1 MKIRK
6 LIKPLII
13 LIILAAAAAAV
24 YYFFF
29 RTKAGKA
36 AKLEFKTAEITRAT
50 VQRTISA
57 TGTVEP
63 EELVNVGA
71 QVNGKIMSFGKDAD
85 GKTVDYGS
93 RVKAGM
99 VLAQIDDV
107 TYKAEL
113 QSVEAQLEQAKAAIA
128 NAQAAILI
136 ADAANK
142 SAEAA
147 MAEAH
152 ANEILAA
159 ENWKRAEKLYP
170 QGSMTRSDYDSYQAA
185 NNTAKAAVL
194 KASAQQAQAQAQKAQ
209 AQAQLAQAHAQKS
222 IAEAALVKAKR
233 NLEYCTIVSP
243 VDGVIIDRRVSVGQT
258 VVSNQTASSIFL
270 VARDFDKMQVWVSVN
285 EADVGAIKPDMPVTF
300 TCDAF
305 PNMEFHGKVHRLRL
319 NATLSSNVVTYIVEV
334 NADNKSGKLIPY
346 LTANVK
352 FIRAEEKD
360 ALTVPVN
367 ALRVEIPENMRTAA
381 PPQVSGRRE
390 AVVWVKESEK
400 ARPVK
405 VQLGLSNSVIVSV
418 KSDELKE
425 NMVVVTGVQQSMPGK
440 TGSVGGGDTKN
451 PFMPNMPKRSGRGTA
466 GQRERAAQR
475 SAEQGK

>member
-29 RTKAGKA
+29 RGKTGKA

-194 KASAQQAQAQAQKAQ
+194 KAA
-209 AQAQLAQAHAQKS
+209 AHA
-222 IAEAALVKAKR
+222 
-233 NLEYCTIVSP
+233 
-243 VDGVIIDRRVSVGQT
+243 
-258 VVSNQTASSIFL
+258 
-270 VARDFDKMQVWVSVN
+270 
-285 EADVGAIKPDMPVTF
+285 
-300 TCDAF
+300 
-305 PNMEFHGKVHRLRL
+305 
-319 NATLSSNVVTYIVEV
+319 
-334 NADNKSGKLIPY
+334 
-346 LTANVK
+346 
-352 FIRAEEKD
+352 
-360 ALTVPVN
+360 
-367 ALRVEIPENMRTAA
+367 
-381 PPQVSGRRE
+381 
-390 AVVWVKESEK
+390 
-400 ARPVK
+400 
-405 VQLGLSNSVIVSV
+405 
-418 KSDELKE
+418 
-425 NMVVVTGVQQSMPGK
+425 
-440 TGSVGGGDTKN
+440 N
-451 PFMPNMPKRSGRGTA
+451 PFILIQVVLFFDTVEK
-466 GQRERAAQR
+466 QRLLSIVLNVAQR
-475 SAEQGK
+475 GISHRYHPFF

>member
-1 MKIRK
+1 MKIKTFVK
-6 LIKPLII
+6 LV
-13 LIILAAAAAAV
+13 IILAVLALAGFAA
-24 YYFFF
+24 YHFFF
-29 RTKAGKA
+29 KKTAVA
-36 AKLEFKTAEITRAT
+36 DAKLEFRTDAVTRSD

-113 QSVEAQLEQAKAAIA
+113 QSVQAQLEQADAAIQSA
-128 NAQAAILI
+128 NAAIQ
-136 ADAANK
+136 

-147 MAEAH
+147 IFEAA
-152 ANEILAA
+152 ANKQLAS

-170 QGSMTRSDYDSYQAA
+170 QGSMTRSDYDTYQAA
-185 NNTAKAAVL
+185 NNTAQAAAR
-194 KASAQQAQAQAQKAQ
+194 K
-209 AQAQLAQAHAQKS
+209 AQAQLAQAQAQRSQAQAQKS
-222 IAEAALVKAKR
+222 IAEAAMVKAKR

-243 VDGVIIDRRVSVGQT
+243 VDGVVIDRRVSVGQT

-285 EADVGAIKPDMPVTF
+285 EADVGAIKVNMPVTF
-300 TCDAF
+300 SCDAF
-305 PNMEFHGKVHRLRL
+305 PNTEFHGKVHRLRL
-319 NATLSSNVVTYIVEV
+319 NATLSSNVVTYVVEV
-334 NADNKSGKLIPY
+334 NADNKNGKLIPY

-352 FIRAEEKD
+352 FIRAEERN

-367 ALRVEIPENMRTAA
+367 ALRVNIPENMRLAA
-381 PPQVSGRRE
+381 PPEVSSRRE
-390 AVVWVKESEK
+390 GIIWIKEGEK

-405 VQLGLSNSVIVSV
+405 VQLGLSNSIIVAV

-425 NMVVVTGVQQSMPGK
+425 NMQVITAVMQPRGK
-440 TGSVGGGDTKN
+440 QAAVGSDAAKN

-475 SAEQGK
+475 GAQQPPQAK